1 MFSDHM
7 LSNTDIPDDLKNT
20 KTCYQVNEA
29 ENLELLHE
37 WVSNWND
44 VTDFEFIPV
53 ISSHDMS
60 EK

>member
-1 MFSDHM
+1 M